1 MAQCCFLAYAIP
13 YNLNDK
19 VLDLLTLHTL
29 ILEFIF
35 STLFHIHSLWYRQG
49 EVSLAIKAS

>member
-29 ILEFIF
+29 ILELIF
-35 STLFHIHSLWYRQG
+35 STLFYIHSLWYRQG
-49 EVSLAIKAS
+49 EISLAIKAS